1 LQQHVETKTVRQPD
15 AKADQQQ
22 ARRAVG
28 IGGRV
33 DRR

>member
-1 LQQHVETKTVRQPD
+1 VRQPD